1 VPQIET
7 DIKILPDVRTNS
19 LIVVANDLY
28 NLRTKVASQDRTFE
42 LLPSLESLI
51 KQGGLEERTAS
62 MKQQELPL
70 DENYYERIVQ
80 IRLESLTLEQLVDLL
95 QKLESSEVLVKVKSL
110 HIKKNLTNANLLD
123 SIIEISNLKPSQ
135 N

>member
-1 VPQIET
+1 
-7 DIKILPDVRTNS
+7 

>member
-1 VPQIET
+1 MPQIET